1 MADQNTKVGVELVA
15 DTRSL
20 RTQLRE
26 GIQEMARLQNSAS
39 ASSEEIAKVAKRVAE
54 LKDRIG
60 DARDTIDAFNP
71 DAKFRAFSAS
81 LQGVAGAFSATQG
94 ALALFGSESE
104 NLQKQLLKVQ
114 GALALSEGLNS
125 ILSARDAFG
134 NLGLVIKNDVLPFF
148 STLRGAIIGTGLGAL
163 AIALAEGYILWQD
176 YAEGIEKVREKL
188 KKLRED
194 TERQIK
200 SQRDSELDALERLR
214 RKAVVEAKLK
224 NATEEELYAIE
235 EKFNRLKVRAKARA
249 LGEASSDEKLY
260 AELSKELK
268 EEQLA
273 GDEKRADH
281 YVQTNEKMRQ
291 ANEKRIAEQER
302 LEEEAFQKWIELNQK
317 KLDRL
322 DQIFKDERNRGKSE
336 FEIKKLDLTDQL
348 DQDLKLFE
356 GNAKAKEIITRQYQ
370 QKIRDIETSE
380 RETMTDKQQKGFDKY
395 IKDLEKQ
402 GDKEAKAKEKTQNM
416 IMKSMDNTIKKTQ
429 DQTKIDNL
437 NRQIR
442 LQNAEAIGNALGAL
456 SGMAEQGSDL
466 QKGLALGQVAVDT
479 AVAISS
485 LTANS
490 EANPSNAVTFGGA
503 GIAQFATGI
512 LRIMAN
518 IAQAKSILSQAPGNA
533 GSMPSPSI
541 STSAPV
547 MPQYQAPPATKL
559 DQTSLNSISN
569 VVARAYVVESDITG
583 SQKRIKRIENAS
595 KF

>member
-1 MADQNTKVGVELVA
+1 MADQNTKVGVELTA

-26 GIQEMARLQNSAS
+26 ATMELVKLQNTAG
-39 ASSEEIAKVAKRVAE
+39 ATSEEIAKVAKRTAE

-71 DAKFRAFSAS
+71 DAKFRSFSAS
-81 LQGVAGAFSATQG
+81 IQGVAGAFSATQG
-94 ALALFGSESE
+94 ALALFGAESE

-125 ILSARDAFG
+125 ILGAKDAFG
-134 NLGLVIKNDVLPFF
+134 NLGNVIKNDVLPMF

-194 TERQIK
+194 TERQIR
-200 SQRDSELDALERLR
+200 SQKESELDALERLR
-214 RKAVVEAKLK
+214 RKAIAEAQIKG
-224 NATEEELYAIE
+224 ASEEAIANIE
-235 EKFNRLKVRAKARA
+235 EKFSRLKVRAKARA

-260 AELSKELK
+260 DEFKKDLQEEEIVREEKKADRISKNREK
-268 EEQLA
+268 SKQE
-273 GDEKRADH
+273 DEKRL
-281 YVQTNEKMRQ
+281 
-291 ANEKRIAEQER
+291 AELQR
-302 LEEEAFQKWIELNQK
+302 AKEEADQKWIETEQK

-322 DQIFKDERNRGKSE
+322 DEISKASRDLGLSE
-336 FEIKKLDLTDQL
+336 FDIQRNALNDQL
-348 DQDLKLFE
+348 QKDLLMFAD
-356 GNAKAKEIITRQYQ
+356 NAKMKSILLAENFRAMREITIKE
-370 QKIRDIETSE
+370 S
-380 RETMTDKQQKGFDKY
+380 ETMTDKEQKSFDAYVKN
-395 IKDLEKQ
+395 LEKQ

-416 IMKSMDNTIKKTQ
+416 IIKSMDKSIAKTQ
-429 DQTKIDNL
+429 DQTKTDNL

-490 EANPSNAVTFGGA
+490 EANPANAVTFGGA
-503 GIAQFATGI
+503 GISQFATGI
-512 LRIMAN
+512 IRILAN
-518 IAQAKSILSQAPGNA
+518 IAQAKSILSQAPGNG
-533 GSMPSPSI
+533 GSVASPSI

-547 MPQYQAPPATKL
+547 MPQYQAPQATRL
-559 DQTSLNSISN
+559 DQTSLNTISN

>member
-39 ASSEEIAKVAKRVAE
+39 ASSDEIAKVAKRVAE

-81 LQGVAGAFSATQG
+81 IQGVAGAFSATQG

-125 ILSARDAFG
+125 ILSARDAFA
-134 NLGLVIKNDVLPFF
+134 NLGLVIKTQVVESFA
-148 STLRGAIIGTGLGAL
+148 TLRGAIIGTGLGAL

-194 TERQIK
+194 TEKQIK
-200 SQRDSELDALERLR
+200 SQRDSELESLERLR
-214 RKAVVEAKLK
+214 REAVVQAKLK
-224 NATEEELYAIE
+224 NATEDELYAIE

-249 LGEASSDEKLY
+249 LGEASSDEKLS

-281 YVQTNEKMRQ
+281 YVQVNEKMRQ
-291 ANEKRIAEQER
+291 ATEKRLAEEARMQEEADQKWIDNQENKIRRLDELSKVGMSSFDLRIAELDEQYRLDLEMFKDSEGAKLMAKKWYDEQYLKIGQEEAKREAEKYKDGAEKRI
-302 LEEEAFQKWIELNQK
+302 
-317 KLDRL
+317 
-322 DQIFKDERNRGKSE
+322 
-336 FEIKKLDLTDQL
+336 
-348 DQDLKLFE
+348 
-356 GNAKAKEIITRQYQ
+356 
-370 QKIRDIETSE
+370 
-380 RETMTDKQQKGFDKY
+380 REV
-395 IKDLEKQ
+395 EKQ
-402 GDKEAKAKEKTQNM
+402 GEKEAKAKEKTQNM
-416 IMKSMDNTIKKTQ
+416 IIKSMDKSIAKTQ

-533 GSMPSPSI
+533 GSVPSPSI

>member
-1 MADQNTKVGVELVA
+1 MADNNTKVGVELTA

-26 GIQEMARLQNSAS
+26 ATMELVKLQNTAG
-39 ASSEEIAKVAKRVAE
+39 ATSEEIAKVARRTAE

-71 DAKFRAFSAS
+71 DAKFRSFSTS
-81 LQGVAGAFSATQG
+81 IQGVAGAFSATQG

-114 GALALSEGLNS
+114 GALALSEGINS
-125 ILSARDAFG
+125 ILGAKDAFA
-134 NLGLVIKNDVLPFF
+134 NLALVIKTQVVESFA
-148 STLRGAIIGTGLGAL
+148 TLRGAILTTGLGAM

-194 TERQIK
+194 TEKQIK
-200 SQRDSELDALERLR
+200 SQRDNEIESLERLR
-214 RKAVVEAKLK
+214 REAIVQAKLK
-224 NATEEELYAIE
+224 NASEEEIYAIE
-235 EKFNRLKVRAKARA
+235 DKFSRLKVKAKARA
-249 LGEASSDEKLY
+249 LGEASADEKLFN
-260 AELSKELK
+260 ELDKDLK
-268 EEQLA
+268 NDQLA
-273 GDEKRADH
+273 REERKADQ
-281 YVQTNEKMRQ
+281 YVKVNEKMRLATEKRLAEEARLQ
-291 ANEKRIAEQER
+291 EEADQKWIDSQEKRIAR
-302 LEEEAFQKWIELNQK
+302 LTDFNKA
-317 KLDRL
+317 
-322 DQIFKDERNRGKSE
+322 GKSE
-336 FEIKKLDLTDQL
+336 FEIRMGILKDQYDLDLEMFKDSEGAKLMAKKWYDDQAI
-348 DQDLKLFE
+348 KLIREQREKEIE
-356 GNAKAKEIITRQYQ
+356 GNKDYA
-370 QKIRDIETSE
+370 
-380 RETMTDKQQKGFDKY
+380 DKRL
-395 IKDLEKQ
+395 KDLEKRSE
-402 GDKEAKAKEKTQNM
+402 KEQKSREKTEKM
-416 IMKSMDNTIKKTQ
+416 IMKSMDTSIAKTQ
-429 DQTKIDNL
+429 DQTKVDNL

-485 LTANS
+485 LTASS
-490 EANPSNAVTFGGA
+490 EANPANAVTFGGA
-503 GIAQFATGI
+503 GISQFATGI
-512 LRIMAN
+512 IRILAN
-518 IAQAKSILSQAPGNA
+518 IAQAKSILSQAPGNG
-533 GSMPSPSI
+533 GSVSTPSI

-547 MPQYQAPPATKL
+547 MPQYQAPQATRL
-559 DQTSLNSISN
+559 DQQSLNTISN